1 MKEMIILT
9 FAVPL
14 LLAFLLPS
22 VSRVS
27 FTLSKLL
34 APLVLLALAVMVGC
48 IWNFH
53 TQTFVLH
60 IGNFIGP
67 QGIVFYIDRLALLFA
82 FAVFA
87 MTLLMW
93 PWYFD
98 KSETT
103 DTKTRKLSLTL
114 LLVAASAGMSLS
126 GDIFNL
132 YVFYE
137 LLAVASYGLVAAGDR
152 QPAGHSYAAAFR
164 YLMIS
169 ALGSVFALL
178 GIALIYFKTGTLNL
192 AHLSEVKETLNNPAG
207 LIAFVFILLGFGVK
221 AELFP
226 VNGWVPEAYMASS
239 KRVAGL
245 LAGLVSKLAVL
256 VIIKALVLIYPQD
269 EARQLLLF
277 LGVIGVIIGEFS
289 AMKAQDMTRM
299 LSWSSIAQLGLVFIA
314 FSIPGKTGML
324 AGLAVALHHMVTKP
338 ALFLI
343 AERWG
348 GNLQNLKGR
357 ASSSPLMAALFV
369 LFALSMVGVPPLPGF
384 WAKFLLLSGLSV
396 QEAWLAIAVV
406 LIMTVVETN
415 YLYRVISSLYA
426 RDEQHS
432 ITYGHRSGDTFSAL
446 LLAGVLIFASVQ
458 IQTVGQVLDDIAR
471 DATDVEAYINHS
483 ISNSPGRRS

>member
-1 MKEMIILT
+1 MKELIVLT

-14 LLAFLLPS
+14 LMAFLLPTI
-22 VSRVS
+22 SRVS
-27 FTLSKLL
+27 FTLSKLI
-34 APLVLLALAVMVGC
+34 APLVLLALAIMVVC

-53 TQTFVLH
+53 TETFVLH

-67 QGIVFYIDRLALLFA
+67 QGIVFYVDRLALLFA
-82 FAVFA
+82 FAIFA

-93 PWYFD
+93 PWYFEKD
-98 KSETT
+98 ESS
-103 DTKTRKLSLTL
+103 DTRTRKLSLTL

-137 LLAVASYGLVAAGDR
+137 LLAVASYGLIAAGNKK
-152 QPAGHSYAAAFR
+152 PAGNSYAAAFR

-178 GIALIYFKTGTLNL
+178 GIALIYFQTGTLNL
-192 AHLSEVKETLNNPAG
+192 AHLSEMKELLNNPAG

-226 VNGWVPEAYMASS
+226 VNSWVPEAYMASS

-277 LGVIGVIIGEFS
+277 LGIAGVIVGEFS

-314 FSIPGKTGML
+314 FSIPGKAGML
-324 AGLAVALHHMVTKP
+324 AGLAVALHHLISKP
-338 ALFLI
+338 AMFLI

-348 GNLQNLKGR
+348 GSLQNLKGR
-357 ASSSPLMAALFV
+357 AQSSPIMAALLI
-369 LFALSMVGVPPLPGF
+369 LFALSMVGIPPLPGF
-384 WAKFLLLSGLSV
+384 WVKFLLLSGLSA
-396 QEAWLAIAVV
+396 QQAWLAIAVV

-415 YLYRVISSLYA
+415 YLYRVISSLYS
-426 RDEQHS
+426 RDEQQS
-432 ITYGHRSGDTFSAL
+432 VTSRHRTADTFSAL
-446 LLAGVLIFASVQ
+446 ILAGVLIFVSVQ
-458 IQTVGQVLDDIAR
+458 VQTVGQALDEIAQ
-471 DATDVEAYINHS
+471 DAVDVKSYIDLS
-483 ISNSPGRRS
+483 LGGGS